1 MSRLASPRFP
11 ATCRGSGIPFDRQSS
26 VLPGSV
32 VSTVERLH
40 RRPTVSDKSGKR
52 RANTPSAPENSQN
65 DHLEPKLKR
74 GPRRVMQEP
83 RLVWAFVGPPRV
95 WRSGVPANRKR
106 SRAGNR
112 PTPPRRNFTRTF
124 RAVRPIRVS
133 PALTEPAVY
142 GQRAINVQNSHWI
155 ALRIVRS
162 SE

>member
-106 SRAGNR
+106 SGAGNR
-112 PTPPRRNFTRTF
+112 PTPPRRNFTCTF
-124 RAVRPIRVS
+124 PGRSTDSGFACAHRASRIWSARS
-133 PALTEPAVY
+133 TC
-142 GQRAINVQNSHWI
+142 
-155 ALRIVRS
+155 RIVIGLPQFDPLNR
-162 SE
+162 